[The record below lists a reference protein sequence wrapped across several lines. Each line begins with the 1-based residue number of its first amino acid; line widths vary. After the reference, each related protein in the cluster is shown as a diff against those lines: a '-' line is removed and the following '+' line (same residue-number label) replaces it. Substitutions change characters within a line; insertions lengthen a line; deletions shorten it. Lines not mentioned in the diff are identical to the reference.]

1 MNDQLSKIDHLAVIV
16 NNINQSV
23 KYYTEKFN
31 CEVKYQDSTWAMLKF
46 NNISLALVTEDEHPN
61 HFAIVDHS
69 IVNSNKIK
77 YHRDGIGYIYEK
89 DPNGNFI
96 ELLDRESQKEINKR

>member
-16 NNINQSV
+16 ENIEQSV

-31 CEVKYQDSTWAMLKF
+31 CNVKYQDDSWAMLKF
-46 NNISLALVTEDEHPN
+46 DNINLALVVEDEHPN

-69 IVNSNKIK
+69 IVNNKKIK
-77 YHRDGIGYIYEK
+77 YHRDGIGYIYET
-89 DPNGNFI
+89 DPNGNYI
-96 ELLDRESQKEINKR
+96 ELLDQES